1 MAYVFDPE
9 TRKITL
15 PAGDTMNYRVHTNG
29 EFDVVIFAVY
39 NRSTGQDVVTVPAE
53 IDANGNAEI
62 RLANRHTRDVPAGNY
77 KWNLRLVSDPEY
89 DENGNIIADE
99 DSDNV
104 LTVFGPDNDNIP
116 IFTIRRN
123 GAYV

>member
-15 PAGDTMNYRVHTNG
+15 PAGDTMDFRIRTNG
-29 EFDVVIFAVY
+29 EFDALIFAVY
-39 NRSTGQDVVTVPAE
+39 NRTTGEDLVLVPVE
-53 IDANGNAEI
+53 IENGYAHV

-77 KWNLRLVSDPEY
+77 KWNLRMVSDPER

-104 LTVFGPDNDNIP
+104 LTVFGPDNESIP
-116 IFTIRRN
+116 NFTIRRN

>member
-15 PAGDTMNYRVHTNG
+15 PAGDTMDFKIHTNG
-29 EFDVVIFAVY
+29 DFDVAIFAVY
-39 NRSTGQDVVTVPAE
+39 NRTTGQDVVAVPVE
-53 IDANGNAEI
+53 IDADGYANI

-77 KWNLRLVSDPEY
+77 KWNLRLVSDPEF
-89 DENGNIIADE
+89 DENGNVVVDE

-104 LTVFGPDNDNIP
+104 LTVFGPDNDDIP
-116 IFTIRRN
+116 IFVIRRT